1 MEKMN
6 GKKNTI
12 SLKIDLEKAF
22 DHLEWSFIRETLI
35 RFNFPLDLI
44 DLIVVSI
51 LFNGGKLSAFNPSRG
66 IYQGDPLSPYIFI
79 LCLEYLRLL
88 IHEKTID
95 RTWKPIEASRY
106 GPTFSHLFFR
116 DGLILFD
123 QATLET
129 AMLLRMCY
137 HPSILFLA
145 RKHHIEDKDS
155 VCSPFDILETKK
167 FDKYLGFP
175 L

>member
-1 MEKMN
+1 MEKMK

-95 RTWKPIEASRY
+95 RT
-106 GPTFSHLFFR
+106 
-116 DGLILFD
+116 
-123 QATLET
+123 
-129 AMLLRMCY
+129 
-137 HPSILFLA
+137 
-145 RKHHIEDKDS
+145 
-155 VCSPFDILETKK
+155 
-167 FDKYLGFP
+167 
-175 L
+175 